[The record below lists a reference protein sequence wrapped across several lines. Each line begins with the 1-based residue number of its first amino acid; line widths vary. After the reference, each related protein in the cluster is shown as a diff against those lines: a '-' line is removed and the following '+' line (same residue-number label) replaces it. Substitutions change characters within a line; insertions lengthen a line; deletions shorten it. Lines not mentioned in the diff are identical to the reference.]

1 MPVTTQE
8 VAAAKAFLSELPLG
22 IASATGIAAVRTLLA
37 SHEDLESLMRS
48 ADNAA
53 GTDATEPAGDVVA
66 AMVGRIAKLREALE
80 ARGAEA
86 ALLKERNAAS
96 EQRLQQALDEVRKR
110 DDAAQILEAERQR
123 AAKAEAGLRRA
134 DERLRETTAEI
145 AGAGRRIAELE
156 QLCNAADTAAQR
168 EAQRAETAEA
178 ADRAARELVADR
190 DAAIVALRARTAE
203 QAGAAAETALALE
216 REIAA
221 VSAVVAVRDQE
232 IARLGGLLAAER
244 ERIEEL
250 TRSGEAQS
258 SYAAT
263 QQTLVE
269 SLRRDLDE
277 RVRDAAALTDGIEST
292 RQELR
297 DARTRAAEL
306 QDALT
311 PFAEMAESYD
321 LADAA
326 WVVDSGWCEDRKHRI
341 VVADFRA
348 ARSAALGT
356 ATGIGSPLAPDLLGE
371 KDAVAPRGEV
381 REETPT

>member
-1 MPVTTQE
+1 
-8 VAAAKAFLSELPLG
+8 
-22 IASATGIAAVRTLLA
+22 
-37 SHEDLESLMRS
+37 
-48 ADNAA
+48 
-53 GTDATEPAGDVVA
+53 
-66 AMVGRIAKLREALE
+66 
-80 ARGAEA
+80 
-86 ALLKERNAAS
+86 
-96 EQRLQQALDEVRKR
+96 
-110 DDAAQILEAERQR
+110 
-123 AAKAEAGLRRA
+123 
-134 DERLRETTAEI
+134 LRETTAEI
-145 AGAGRRIAELE
+145 AGAARRIAELE
-156 QLCNAADTAAQR
+156 QLCNAADAAAQR

-203 QAGAAAETALALE
+203 QAGVAAETALALE

-277 RVRDAAALTDGIEST
+277 RVRDAAALTDGIESA